1 MCQVCGCVCPVVRME
16 KGVGRCDRGV
26 AFVFAF
32 GVALVGEL
40 MGVHL
45 QKDKGG
51 VGVVVGLVPV
61 WGEWL
66 TGENECKVFQV
77 SGGCGGCE
85 EVALDGRLDSKGD
98 GGADAGDDIAY

>member
-1 MCQVCGCVCPVVRME
+1 ME

-32 GVALVGEL
+32 GVALFGEL

-61 WGEWL
+61 WGEGF
-66 TGENECKVFQV
+66 TGEGECEMFKVREV
-77 SGGCGGCE
+77 CGGYE
-85 EVALDGRLDSKGD
+85 EVALDGSLNPQGYC
-98 GGADAGDDIAY
+98 GADTGDDVAY